1 MNILLFFA
9 IAFGALFIVAAVF
22 QVAAELRKL
31 RFLFETQFRLRPIKY
46 EDGTEA
52 YAPVEDRFE
61 DA

>member
-1 MNILLFFA
+1 MDLLLFFA

-31 RFLFETQFRLRPIKY
+31 RFLLETQFRLRPTTY
-46 EDGTEA
+46 MDGTEA
-52 YAPVEDRFE
+52 YAPTEDRFE